1 MSLTAVL
8 SNALSGM
15 AVAQHALG
23 VTSSNVA
30 NVNTEGYTRKL
41 AQQAAVIVAGR
52 GAGAQALDTTRA
64 VDEYLGSRIREQ
76 QAVLGRS
83 EVLGRFQSQIQDR
96 LFGAPGDVDRGLA
109 TVIGRI
115 ATAAE
120 ALAGGPGEVGL
131 ATAFLGSVEDLGNR
145 LASAGNEIDDL
156 RRSADQQIAGT
167 LGEINADLRALAEV
181 NGQIKAGRAGA
192 DLLDRRDQLLES
204 LATRIEISVHVQ
216 DDGTTTIYTRAG
228 QPLLDGAARQ
238 LVYEPAASIG
248 QDTVFGPIRLYRA
261 DQLDGTTGE
270 PLSGAVGAIV
280 VTGGVRAE
288 LTPEL
293 AADGTPDGA
302 QRIVSPFRSGSLQG
316 LLEARDRVLPELADQ
331 LGELAG
337 LTRFVLDA
345 AHNATMPYP
354 PPGQLVGTRTDTAA
368 FASAAR
374 SGTAYLAVIDRNTGD
389 TVTTFAVD
397 VGGAADAASLAAQ
410 IATDLGGLGTAG
422 LQADGT
428 LAIAAASGFALA
440 LSEGDSSITGL
451 DAAGHA
457 RDYAF
462 AHYFGLNDLLVG
474 GGSTPMQLALRPD
487 LAADSSG
494 LSRSQLDVDP
504 GPPPNSRLGGAGDQR
519 GAQRLAAAFETGVGT
534 IARGGLPAG
543 NHRPGDYAAEI
554 VSLSAVTSARAQ
566 RSEANDRALAD
577 DLGAR
582 RAEVSGVNLDEEM
595 SKLILYQEAYSVS
608 ARLVAITS
616 DLFDEL
622 LAMVGG
628 R

>member
-15 AVAQHALG
+15 AVAQHGLG

-41 AQQAAVIVAGR
+41 AQQAAVVVAGQ
-52 GAGAQALDTTRA
+52 GAGARALDTTRA

-76 QAVLGRS
+76 QAMLGRS
-83 EVLGRFQSQIQDR
+83 EVLAQFQSQIQDR
-96 LFGAPGDVDRGLA
+96 LFGAPGDADRGLA

-120 ALAGGPGEVGL
+120 ALAGGPGQAAL
-131 ATAFLGSVEDLGNR
+131 ATSFLGTVEDLGSR

-156 RRSADQQIAGT
+156 RRSADRQIAGT
-167 LGEINADLRALAEV
+167 LGEINAELRALAEV
-181 NGQIKAGRAGA
+181 NSQIEAGRAGA

-204 LATRIEISVHVQ
+204 LAGKIEISVHVH
-216 DDGTTTIYTRAG
+216 DDGTTAIYTRAG
-228 QPLLDGAARQ
+228 QPLLDRAARQ
-238 LVYEPAASIG
+238 LVYEPAATVG
-248 QDTVFGPIRLYRA
+248 QDTVFGPVLLYRA
-261 DQLDGTTGE
+261 DQLDSATGA
-270 PLSGAVGAIV
+270 PLGGAVGTIV

-302 QRIVSPFRSGSLQG
+302 QRIVSPFQAGSLQG
-316 LLEARDRVLPELADQ
+316 LLEARDRVLPGLADQ

-337 LTRFVLDA
+337 LTRFALNA

-354 PPGQLVGTRTDTAA
+354 PPVQLVGTRTDTAA
-368 FASAAR
+368 FATATR
-374 SGTAYLAVIDRNTGD
+374 SGTAYLAVIDRNTGA

-410 IATDLGGLGTAG
+410 IATDLGGMGTAG
-422 LQADGT
+422 LDADGT
-428 LAIAAASGFALA
+428 LAIAAASGYALA
-440 LSEGDSSITGL
+440 LDEGDSSITGV

-462 AHYFGLNDLLVG
+462 AHYFGLNDLVVG
-474 GGSTPMQLALRPD
+474 SGSSTMQLALRPD
-487 LAADSSG
+487 LAADSGG
-494 LSRSQLDVDP
+494 LSRSQLDVDS
-504 GPPPNSRLGGAGDQR
+504 GPPPSSRLGGAGDER

-534 IARGGLPAG
+534 VARGGLPAG
-543 NHRPGDYAAEI
+543 DYRPGDYAAEI
-554 VSLSAVTSARAQ
+554 VSMSAVASARAQ
-566 RSEANDRALAD
+566 GSEANDRALAD
-577 DLGAR
+577 DLSAR

-608 ARLVAITS
+608 ARLVAITNG
-616 DLFDEL
+616 LFDDL